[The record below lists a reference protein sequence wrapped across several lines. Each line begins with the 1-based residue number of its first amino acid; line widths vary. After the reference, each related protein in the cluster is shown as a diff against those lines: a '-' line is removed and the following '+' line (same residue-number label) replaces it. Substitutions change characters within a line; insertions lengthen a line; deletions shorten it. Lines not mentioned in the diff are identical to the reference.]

1 MKKILVP
8 TDFSDFA
15 LNAAKLA
22 ADLAKKTGARVYF
35 MHAVHIPSTGA
46 GNLPGF
52 PSSESQNI
60 PEGIFILKHVKKK
73 FKELMAMDFLKD
85 INVGHAVSFN
95 GIFESINEQV
105 EKLDIDLIIMGTHGT
120 SGYVNDFFIGSNTDK
135 VVRLSETPVIAIRDE
150 VKDCVFERIVFASD
164 FEEGVE
170 NSFDAIQEL
179 IDLFEAQVDLVR
191 VITRDDFYFSDPML
205 EIMEDFAKKRGLKKY
220 TCHVFSADNVQEGIN
235 EFAKRNNAN
244 MITTITNGRR
254 GLARLFNGSVTGD
267 LLKSSPL
274 PILTIKAKK

>member
-1 MKKILVP
+1 MKNILVP

-15 LNAAKLA
+15 LNASKLA
-22 ADLAKKTGARVYF
+22 ADLARKTGSRIYF

-52 PSSESQNI
+52 PRSESQNV

-85 INVGHAVSFN
+85 VNVGHVITFN
-95 GIFESINEQV
+95 GIFESINEQI
-105 EKLDIDLIIMGTHGT
+105 EKHQVDLVVMGTHGT

-135 VVRLSETPVIAIRDE
+135 MVRLSETPVIAIRDE
-150 VKDCVFERIVFASD
+150 VKDSVFERIVFASD

-170 NSFDAIQEL
+170 KSFDAIQEL
-179 IDLFEAQVDLVR
+179 IEIFDAHVDLVR
-191 VITRDDFYFSDPML
+191 IITRDDFYFSDPML

-220 TCHVFSADNVQEGIN
+220 NCHVFSADNVQEGIN
-235 EFAKRNNAN
+235 EFAKRKDAN

-274 PILTIKAKK
+274 PILTVKAKG